1 MKTLAEGTFDV
12 TVVGGGVVG
21 LAVARALTAAQP
33 ERRVLLLEKEAQ
45 VGRHQSGR
53 NSGVLHTGIYYKPGS
68 LKARLCRGGR
78 ARMQRYCEEK
88 GLPVAQLGKLI
99 VAVQES
105 ERPAL
110 QTLLE
115 RGRANGVACEL
126 VDRPRLLEVEPHAAG
141 IEALHVPEAAVLD
154 FGAVCR
160 SLAMDLEQA
169 GQRVVTGARVFA
181 CGRIGEELVVRTDA
195 GDARTRRLVNCAG
208 LQCDRIAS
216 LAPDSEP
223 PPARIIPF
231 RGEYRMLAPRAA
243 ALVRGL
249 IYPVPDPAFPFLGVH
264 LTRGVDDSVECG
276 PNAVLSLAR
285 EGYDSRRPVLEDLLD
300 TLSWP
305 GFRTL
310 ARRHLRTGMGEV
322 WRSLS
327 SRAFARAVRRLLPEL
342 ADEDLLPAPCG
353 IRAQAVTREGGLVDD
368 FLLVEG
374 RDVLHVLNA
383 PSPAATASLAIGEE
397 VAGRLT

>member
-1 MKTLAEGTFDV
+1 MQTLAEGSFDV
-12 TVVGGGVVG
+12 AVVGGGIVG
-21 LAVARALTAAQP
+21 LAVARALTHADP
-33 ERRVLLLEKEAQ
+33 DRRVVLLEKEPQ
-45 VGRHQSGR
+45 VGSHQSGR

-68 LKARLCRGGR
+68 LKARLCRDGR
-78 ARMQRYCEEK
+78 ARMVRYCEEK
-88 GLPVAQLGKLI
+88 GLPVAALGKVI
-99 VAVQES
+99 VAVEER

-115 RGRANGVACEL
+115 RGQANGVACEL
-126 VDRPRLLEVEPHAAG
+126 VAREGLLEVEPHAAG

-160 SLAMDLEQA
+160 SLAADLQQA
-169 GQRVVTGARVFA
+169 GQRVVTGARVYA
-181 CGRIGEELVVRTDA
+181 CGRAGDELVLRTDA
-195 GDARTRRLVNCAG
+195 GDVRARHLVNCAG
-208 LQCDRIAS
+208 LQCDRVAGFS
-216 LAPDSEP
+216 PGDEP

-243 ALVRGL
+243 ELVRGL

-264 LTRGVDDSVECG
+264 LTRGVDGSVECG

-310 ARRHLRTGMGEV
+310 ARQHLRTGLAEV

-342 ADEDLLPAPCG
+342 ADEDLQSAPCG

-368 FLLVEG
+368 FLLVERPG
-374 RDVLHVLNA
+374 ALHVLNA